1 MFGLGFWEI
10 FVIVLVAIIALGP
23 EKLPTAMVDMVK
35 FFKKARA
42 MFDDAKSTIDNELKL
57 SDLKAEAEKY
67 KTQYES
73 LKKSVDNSTI
83 DNFIENAANAEG
95 KQKTQNTI
103 NTSHQVEQVPSTEIK
118 EKVTF
123 SQNTIGDKSNV
134 WRFKTTYRWS

>member
-123 SQNTIGDKSNV
+123 SQNTIGDKTNA
-134 WRFKTTYRWS
+134 WRFKTTYRRS

>member
-23 EKLPTAMVDMVK
+23 EKLPTAMVDIVK

-73 LKKSVDNSTI
+73 LKNSVDNSAI
-83 DNFIENAANAEG
+83 DNFIESAANAEG

-123 SQNTIGDKSNV
+123 SQNTSGDKINV
-134 WRFKTTYRWS
+134 

>member
-23 EKLPTAMVDMVK
+23 EKLPTAMVDIVK

-73 LKKSVDNSTI
+73 LKNSVDNSAI
-83 DNFIENAANAEG
+83 DNFIESAANAEG

-123 SQNTIGDKSNV
+123 SQNTIGDKINV
-134 WRFKTTYRWS
+134 

>member
-23 EKLPTAMVDMVK
+23 EKLPTAMVDIVK

-73 LKKSVDNSTI
+73 LKNSVDNSAI
-83 DNFIENAANAEG
+83 DNFIESAANAEG

-123 SQNTIGDKSNV
+123 SQNTIGDKTNA
-134 WRFKTTYRWS
+134 